1 MGALLQDIE
10 VYITNDDSLPAQAL
24 ITIREKATKQS
35 LWVLDQENKVPNK
48 LDISNKIK
56 QFHIS
61 GKRTLIYHDT
71 FEYPNTGLVTF
82 YHTHIMA
89 QAIHNTCTL
98 CFILKDLNNELSSR
112 FA

>member
-1 MGALLQDIE
+1 MGALLRDIE

-71 FEYPNTGLVTF
+71 FE
-82 YHTHIMA
+82 
-89 QAIHNTCTL
+89 
-98 CFILKDLNNELSSR
+98 
-112 FA
+112 

>member
-1 MGALLQDIE
+1 MGALLRDIE

-56 QFHIS
+56 RFHIS
-61 GKRTLIYHDT
+61 GK
-71 FEYPNTGLVTF
+71 
-82 YHTHIMA
+82 
-89 QAIHNTCTL
+89 
-98 CFILKDLNNELSSR
+98 ELSSIIILLNIQIQD
-112 FA
+112 

>member
-1 MGALLQDIE
+1 MGALLRDIE

-61 GKRTLIYHDT
+61 GK
-71 FEYPNTGLVTF
+71 
-82 YHTHIMA
+82 
-89 QAIHNTCTL
+89 
-98 CFILKDLNNELSSR
+98 ELSSIIILLNIQIQD
-112 FA
+112 